1 MNERVYGELSSSHPI
16 DLTRY
21 QVLAS
26 YAGSVGLVHSG
37 GAKGENDLALAVR
50 EAVVNKRSGGTGLIA
65 GRKAFQVPLEE
76 GCQLLNA
83 IQDVDM
89 NPKITVA

>member
-1 MNERVYGELSSSHPI
+1 MDERVYSELSSSHPI

-26 YAGSVGLVHSG
+26 YAGSVGLIHSG
-37 GAKGENDLALAVR
+37 GAKGKDDMAQAVCA
-50 EAVVNKRSGGTGLIA
+50 AVINKRGGRTGLIA